1 MDKQISTDDGMVL
14 LETALPATDTMETI
28 SLVVRE
34 QDSARCPDS
43 RIRKIDEIPQDLHG
57 EWLVVQHCSKM
68 KLKKDPQIKGKNLE
82 QNLGKNVLVNRF
94 DSLIVEENKEKDTQV

>member
-1 MDKQISTDDGMVL
+1 MSTDHGMVL

-34 QDSARCPDS
+34 QDSARCP
-43 RIRKIDEIPQDLHG
+43 
-57 EWLVVQHCSKM
+57 VA
-68 KLKKDPQIKGKNLE
+68 GKNLE
-82 QNLGKNVLVNRF
+82 QNLGKNVLGNRF